1 MPPISNY
8 VPSDEIYELNKLQ
21 IEQGKVPSIFY
32 KYWSIGS
39 VLRFL
44 ETGMIMFNRYSEF
57 NDPFECQAHIDTSN
71 TKAEWY
77 KFLLQNRVPDRI
89 AAVKSKKMAK
99 NKMLAGH
106 HIKASIEAVYSETG
120 IFCMSTKNDNLLM
133 WAHYGDEHKGACIE
147 FDVTKNLKVFCPIR
161 KVQYNSDYRSYNY
174 LNNQGEAF
182 RSMEYKSRDWEYE
195 DEYRVLHNGGYG
207 LMSVKKDA
215 VKTIIF
221 GCRTD
226 KKDIEAVKKALKEYG
241 YTKTKYKVAK
251 MNTMSYK
258 IDIP

>member
-8 VPSDEIYELNKLQ
+8 KPSDEIFMLNKLQ
-21 IEQGKVPSIFY
+21 IEQGQIPSVFY
-32 KYWSIGS
+32 KYWSIKS

-44 ETGMIMFNRYSEF
+44 ETGMIMFNRYTEF
-57 NDPFECQAHIDTSN
+57 NDPFECQAKIESN
-71 TKAEWY
+71 NTEAEWY
-77 KFLLQNRVPDRI
+77 TFLLQNGASYHS
-89 AAVKSKKMAK
+89 AAVESKKMAK

-106 HIKASIEAVYSETG
+106 YIRSSIDAVYNETG
-120 IFCMSTKNDNLLM
+120 IFCMTTKNDNLLM

-147 FDVTKNLKVFCPIR
+147 FDVRKDPQVFCPIR

-174 LNNQGEAF
+174 LKNQGEAF
-182 RSMEYKSRDWEYE
+182 RSLEYKSKDWEYE
-195 DEYRVLHNGGYG
+195 DEYRILHNDGYG
-207 LMSVKKDA
+207 LMSVNKDA

-226 KKDIEAVKKALKEYG
+226 KKDIETVKKAMKEYG

-251 MNTMSYK
+251 MNPISYK
-258 IDIP
+258 IDVP